1 MQARDEP
8 LSKADVQRI
17 VDHMNG
23 DHGDAV
29 RLFAEVYADIESVEE
44 AELLDIDADGMRLRV
59 TTENATQDIRIPF
72 ERSIQTPDDAHRVL
86 VDMAMNARDVAN
98 E

>member
-1 MQARDEP
+1 
-8 LSKADVQRI
+8 VQRI
-17 VDHMNG
+17 VDHMND

-44 AELLDIDADGMRLRV
+44 AELLDLDADGMRLRV

>member
-17 VDHMNG
+17 VDHMND

>member
-8 LSKADVQRI
+8 LSTADVERI
-17 VDHMNG
+17 VEHMND
-23 DHGDAV
+23 DHADAV
-29 RLFAEVYADIESVEE
+29 RLFAEVYADMDSVNE
-44 AELLDIDADGMRLRV
+44 AELLDLDADGMRIRV
-59 TTENATQDIRIPF
+59 TTDNATQDIHIPF

-86 VDMAMNARDVAN
+86 VDMAMNARDVAD